1 MRSYLLKNDLASTL
15 SPCSSA
21 SPRFS
26 DMVILCIELVR
37 GGKITEKTYSSKSTA
52 TSLSFYSIPS
62 TRIVVKIYTSTSAKY
77 SFQNLL
83 RVLVTMVKLYNKVR
97 KNVGSY

>member
-1 MRSYLLKNDLASTL
+1 
-15 SPCSSA
+15 
-21 SPRFS
+21 
-26 DMVILCIELVR
+26 MVILYIELVR
-37 GGKITEKTYSSKSTA
+37 GGKITEKTYSSKST
-52 TSLSFYSIPS
+52 SISFYSIPS

-83 RVLVTMVKLYNKVR
+83 RVLVTMVKLYNKVGLR